1 MTKVSIFLVIV
12 AFIAGVVSCAPL
24 APPCDLTI
32 ASTAG
37 GSVTT
42 PGEGNFTYAAG
53 TVINLVATSDPSY
66 HFKNWIGDVGT
77 IDNVN
82 AAITKITM
90 NDNYSIK
97 ANFAEQYEIA
107 AGDWHT
113 VGLQSD
119 GTVVAVGGNAF
130 GQCDVGGWEDV
141 QQIAA
146 GAWHTVGFQSDGT
159 TVAVGCNISGQCEVG
174 NWADIIQVAAGDGHT
189 VGLQFDGTVVAAGNN
204 TYGQCDVGDWTNIIQ
219 VAAGGL
225 HTLGLK
231 SKGAVVAVGWNYYQQ
246 CNVDSWDLD

>member
-12 AFIAGVVSCAPL
+12 AFIAGMVSCASL
-24 APPCDLTI
+24 ALPYDLTI

-53 TVINLVATSDPSY
+53 TVINLVATSDSSY

-97 ANFAEQYEIA
+97 ANYAEQYELA
-107 AGDWHT
+107 AGDRHT
-113 VGLQSD
+113 VGLKTD
-119 GTVVAVGGNAF
+119 GTVVAVGSNA
-130 GQCDVGGWEDV
+130 
-141 QQIAA
+141 
-146 GAWHTVGFQSDGT
+146 
-159 TVAVGCNISGQCEVG
+159 
-174 NWADIIQVAAGDGHT
+174 
-189 VGLQFDGTVVAAGNN
+189 
-204 TYGQCDVGDWTNIIQ
+204 
-219 VAAGGL
+219 
-225 HTLGLK
+225 
-231 SKGAVVAVGWNYYQQ
+231 
-246 CNVDSWDLD
+246 